1 MTPIQ
6 IEGII
11 ATLRNENPDTRIIA
25 DIMHN
30 TVKVTV
36 SSPNYPTR
44 TPEWPLESTSV
55 ESFEA
60 TLRSLLQLYPGLHK

>member
-6 IEGII
+6 IKDVI
-11 ATLRNENPDTRIIA
+11 ATLRSENPNTLIIA

-55 ESFEA
+55 ESFES
-60 TLRSLLQLYPGLHK
+60 TLRSLLQLYPGLTK